1 MKRLLL
7 LAGAVL
13 AAGVLVWLATSAL
26 PAAARLWTTLL
37 LALLPAMLVGQ
48 AAALGDPAELP
59 RRGIYT
65 STIVS
70 LWLLALATV
79 AMTVMAGWGPAE
91 LLLTRVA
98 PVPFLGWTLGLVAAA
113 LVVFVAGHRLGFRE
127 LPLTHHLLPVTGV
140 EKVWFV
146 ALSVTAGV
154 TEEVVFRGFLLTAL
168 ILATGSTALAVA
180 LSAALFGVVHGYQGA
195 WGAVR
200 PAALGVLFAVSAVA
214 TGSILPAMVAHTAV
228 DIISGLWLG
237 RRLTG

>member
-1 MKRLLL
+1 MKQRLL

-13 AAGVLVWLATSAL
+13 AAAVLVWLATSAL

-37 LALLPAMLVGQ
+37 LAFLPAMLVGQ
-48 AAALGDPAELP
+48 AAALGDAAELP
-59 RRGIYT
+59 RRGIYA

-79 AMTVMAGWGPAE
+79 AMAVLAGWGPAE
-91 LLLTRVA
+91 LLLRRVA
-98 PVPFLGWTLGLVAAA
+98 PVPFLGWSLGLVAAA
-113 LVVFVAGHRLGFRE
+113 LVVFVAGHLLGFRE
-127 LPLTHHLLPVTGV
+127 LPLTRHLLPVTGP
-140 EKVWFV
+140 EKAWFV
-146 ALSVTAGV
+146 VLSVTAGV

-168 ILATGSTALAVA
+168 ILATGSTALAIG
-180 LSAALFGVVHGYQGA
+180 LSAALFGVVHGYQGP

-200 PAALGVLFAVSAVA
+200 PAALGVLFAVSAVV
-214 TGSILPAMVAHTAV
+214 TGSVLPAMVAHALV